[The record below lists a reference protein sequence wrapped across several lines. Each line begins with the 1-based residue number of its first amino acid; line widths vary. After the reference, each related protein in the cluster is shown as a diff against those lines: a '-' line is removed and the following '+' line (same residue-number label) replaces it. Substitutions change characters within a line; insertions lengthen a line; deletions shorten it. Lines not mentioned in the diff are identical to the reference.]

1 MINRPTPPQGEP
13 TAAEQAIARHRDELK
28 QRFPLPSPV
37 KKKRLPAPATLGVGL
52 LILGLVAGLCW
63 LDPAYHT
70 EQYVTAHG
78 QVQRLALVDGSVV
91 TLDGASRI
99 TVAWHLRSRRVQL
112 QAGQALFEV
121 APAIYRPFQTLA
133 GAARITVLG
142 TRYNVSRYGA
152 DVRVSVEH
160 GKVSVRGA
168 DSGVALMAGQ
178 QVLVSQGRVAAPTAV
193 DVQGIAGWTEG
204 RLVFDRTPLGEVL
217 DTIERHAG
225 LRIALGDPAL
235 AQLPVTGS
243 FDSTRMDYLLSL
255 LPKVL
260 PVELGRTD
268 TGSLVLNRRAV
279 KK

>member
-1 MINRPTPPQGEP
+1 MNRPTPPQGEP

-37 KKKRLPAPATLGVGL
+37 KKKRLVPPAALGAGL
-52 LILGLVAGLCW
+52 LIVSLAAGLYW

-70 EQYVTAHG
+70 EQYATAHG

-91 TLDGASRI
+91 SLDGASQI

-121 APAIYRPFQTLA
+121 APAIYRPFQTQA
-133 GAARITVLG
+133 GAAQISVLG

-152 DVRVSVEH
+152 DTRVSVEQ
-160 GKVSVRGA
+160 GKVSVRAA
-168 DSGVALMAGQ
+168 DSGVALVAGQ

-193 DVQGIAGWTEG
+193 DIQGIGAWTEG

-217 DTIERHAG
+217 DAIERHAG

-243 FDSTRMDYLLSL
+243 FDSARMDYLLSL

-260 PVELGRTD
+260 PVELSRTAD
-268 TGSLVLNRRAV
+268 GSPVLNRRAM